1 MASEEQQPVLENEEA
16 EDQAE
21 MNKFFSLDRNYII
34 LTNSGKPVFSA
45 YGDMYTLS
53 SVYATLYAIV
63 SKAQTYECKPID
75 LTELIDSSGNP
86 ILISDTKSERVL
98 DPADTDETMLH
109 EGKKKKGI
117 VQKLLGGVTTTE
129 KKDLVGTIDKAF
141 LERIS

>member
-1 MASEEQQPVLENEEA
+1 MASKDQSDPQPNEDI

-53 SVYATLYAIV
+53 SVYATLYAII

-75 LTELIDSSGNP
+75 LNEMLDS
-86 ILISDTKSERVL
+86 
-98 DPADTDETMLH
+98 
-109 EGKKKKGI
+109 
-117 VQKLLGGVTTTE
+117 
-129 KKDLVGTIDKAF
+129 
-141 LERIS
+141 